1 MDSEYNMA
9 RELQEQFLPLP
20 LPTFMGLSIDY
31 TYKPSPNISGDF
43 FDMHSFGKNK
53 LGFIILDVV
62 GKGLPAIFITIRIH
76 SLFHSLITPEQSPKE
91 VLSTLNKELSKLSV
105 NKKSCACV
113 YLELNIKEMQVKYAD
128 AGMGVAYL
136 CRENTLIELRAEGG
150 LMLGMM
156 ADSEYTEGTIGLHK
170 DDVIIIGSDGL
181 TDIENEEGIRFGD
194 DRLNAILKA
203 YQPHTGVSIKQ
214 TLDRAFE
221 TFSASI
227 VTPKDDLTFLTFEIL
242 KETNI
247 N

>member
-1 MDSEYNMA
+1 
-9 RELQEQFLPLP
+9 
-20 LPTFMGLSIDY
+20 
-31 TYKPSPNISGDF
+31 
-43 FDMHSFGKNK
+43 
-53 LGFIILDVV
+53 
-62 GKGLPAIFITIRIH
+62 
-76 SLFHSLITPEQSPKE
+76 
-91 VLSTLNKELSKLSV
+91 
-105 NKKSCACV
+105 
-113 YLELNIKEMQVKYAD
+113 MQVKYAD

-221 TFSASI
+221 TFAASI